1 MDISNEMIAAYAEG
15 NLPEEDLPAVRKYL
29 SEHPDELEDVLL
41 LMDSS
46 FSSFGFI
53 GDTNFSKISKD
64 SVFKS
69 FKTQSTQVDSGILA
83 KEMPSSHRKKND
95 IMSNITKLLKE
106 IM

>member
-15 NLPEEDLPAVRKYL
+15 SLPEEYLPLVRKYL

-46 FSSFGFI
+46 LPSSELIDGT
-53 GDTNFSKISKD
+53 GISKVSSNNIIMLPRTHPAQD
-64 SVFKS
+64 EGCV
-69 FKTQSTQVDSGILA
+69 LA
-83 KEMPSSHRKKND
+83 KEMSGSYRKKNE
-95 IMSNITKLLKE
+95 ILSNITKLLKE